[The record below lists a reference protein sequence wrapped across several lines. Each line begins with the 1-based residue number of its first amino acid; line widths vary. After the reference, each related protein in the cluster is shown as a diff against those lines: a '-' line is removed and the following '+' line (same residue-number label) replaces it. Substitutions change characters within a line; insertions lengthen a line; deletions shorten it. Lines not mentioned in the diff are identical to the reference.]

1 MSRDQTF
8 SINSRNPFSSR
19 IGRRIIFFLVVLSG
33 AVTLMTTLTQT
44 YFDYDREFNEV
55 SPNAI
60 VKSNPSMPSYL
71 QVHYGIMTYGFSNNV

>member
-55 SPNAI
+55 AQRHREIES
-60 VKSNPSMPSYL
+60 V
-71 QVHYGIMTYGFSNNV
+71 